1 MRLARRLGTIEVMQ
15 TTVEN
20 KPLEQIDADALI
32 VPVME
37 GATESRFGALALCES
52 GEVGGKPLEF
62 TILHNVPGFA
72 AKRILLAGAGK
83 SAKFDAAEMRK
94 LAGAAVRF
102 LKPKGI
108 KRVAIALEGPAT
120 DADFAAAAVE
130 GAILGDYEPDRHKS
144 GEKKALDSVTIV
156 GAQESAAQRGE
167 ILAGAQNFARAL
179 ANEPA
184 NLLTPMKMADAAR
197 AMCAEAG
204 LSCEVLEREAME
216 KLGMGA
222 LLGVAIGSAEPP
234 ALVVIRYTPAAAKSK
249 DHLGLVGKGVTF
261 DTGGISI
268 KPSEGMEKMK
278 YDMCGGAAMMGAMQ
292 AIAKLKPAVTVTA
305 FIPCVENMPGS
316 RAQRPGDIVTAMS
329 GKTIEVL
336 NTDAEGR
343 LILADAMAYARQQG
357 VTHMVDAATLT
368 GAIVVA
374 LAHIH
379 VGLFSNDDALRDR
392 VLKASA
398 AEGERMWAMPLDDDY
413 KEYLKSAFADLGN
426 IGGRAGGAITAAAFL
441 KEFAE
446 DTPWVHLDIAG
457 TAWLDDAKP
466 YMAKG
471 PTGLPVRTLVR
482 LAMDW

>member
-1 MRLARRLGTIEVMQ
+1 MQ
-15 TTVEN
+15 ITTEH
-20 KPLEQIDADALI
+20 KPLEQVEADALI
-32 VPVME
+32 VPVFE
-37 GATESRFGALALCES
+37 GVRETRFGAGDLCDS
-52 GEVGGKPLEF
+52 GEIAGKPLEF
-62 TILHNVPGFA
+62 TLLHHVPDSA
-72 AKRILLAGAGK
+72 AKRVLLVGAGK
-83 SAKFDAAEMRK
+83 SEKFDAAEMRK
-94 LAGAAVRF
+94 LAGAAVRY

-108 KRVAIALEGPAT
+108 KRIAVALSGSYAGP
-120 DADFAAAAVE
+120 DFASAAVE
-130 GAILGDYEPDRHKS
+130 GAILGDYEPDRYKTGDDKHS
-144 GEKKALDSVTIV
+144 LDAIAIA
-156 GAQESAAQRGE
+156 GGDDAAVERGR
-167 ILAGAQNFARAL
+167 ILAEAQNFTRAM

-184 NLLTPMKMADAAR
+184 NLLTPMKMAEEARKMAA
-197 AMCAEAG
+197 AFHLE
-204 LSCEVLEREAME
+204 CEVLEREQME

-222 LLGVAIGSAEPP
+222 LLGVAQGSAEPP
-234 ALVVIRYTPAAAKSK
+234 ALIVIRYKPAKANST

-278 YDMCGGAAMMGAMQ
+278 YDMSGGAAMIGAMQ
-292 AIAKLKPAVTVTA
+292 AIAQLKPALAVTA

-343 LILADAMAYARQQG
+343 LILADALAYARQQG
-357 VTHMVDAATLT
+357 CTHLVDAATLT
-368 GAIVVA
+368 GAVVVA

-379 VGLFSNDDALRDR
+379 VGVFANNDALQER
-392 VLKASA
+392 VLKASK
-398 AEGERMWAMPLDDDY
+398 AEGERMWPLPMDDDY

-426 IGGRAGGAITAAAFL
+426 IGGRWGGAITAAIFL

-466 YMAKG
+466 YLAKG
-471 PTGLPVRTLVR
+471 PAGVPVRTLVR